1 MNAKVNCLPVYVL
14 IDTSKS
20 MAPFESML
28 NEGIESL
35 YDELITS
42 PRISDFAHVSI
53 LSFNTEAEVV
63 MQMTDLQS
71 MNALPQVTCGGVTYF
86 NSAIALLRQRLDQDV
101 PALKQAGRQVL
112 RPVAFLLT
120 DGVPTGRDGHQSEE
134 WRSDYQALVA
144 KSYPNHPNVVPFGY
158 GQAPPQFLMDIATL
172 PNGAF
177 LAKDGGT
184 EGALKKVIPALLN
197 TLIASANDN
206 ALSVPTEVDGYIR
219 VSNEIL

>member
-1 MNAKVNCLPVYVL
+1 MNCLPVYVI
-14 IDTSKS
+14 IDTSQS
-20 MAPFESML
+20 MSPFESML
-28 NEGIESL
+28 NQGIESL

-42 PRISDFAHVSI
+42 PRISDFAYVSI
-53 LSFNTEAEVV
+53 ISFNTGAEVV

-71 MNALPQVTCGGVTYF
+71 MNALPQVSCGGVTYF
-86 NSAIALLRQRLDQDV
+86 NAAIELLRQRIDQDV
-101 PALKQAGRQVL
+101 PYLKNSGRQVL

-120 DGVPTGRDGHQSEE
+120 DGVPTDTRGQRTQE
-134 WRSDYQALVA
+134 WRPDYQALVS

-158 GQAPPQFLMDIATL
+158 GQASPQFLQDIATL
-172 PNGAF
+172 PNAAF

-184 EGALKKVIPALLN
+184 DSALQKVIPALLN

-206 ALSVPTEVDGYIR
+206 ALSLPAEVDGYIR

>member
-1 MNAKVNCLPVYVL
+1 MSSCLPVYVL

-20 MAPFESML
+20 MAPFEAML
-28 NEGIESL
+28 NEGIVSL

-42 PRISDFAHVSI
+42 PRICDFAHVSI
-53 LSFNTEAEVV
+53 ISFNTGAEVV

-71 MNALPQVTCGGVTYF
+71 MKALPEVICGGVTYF
-86 NSAIALLRQRLDQDV
+86 NAAIALLRQRIDDDV
-101 PALKQAGRQVL
+101 PALKSAGRQVH

-120 DGVPTGRDGHQSEE
+120 DGVPTGRDGLASNE
-134 WRSDYQALVA
+134 WRADYQELVS
-144 KSYPNHPNVVPFGY
+144 KSYANHPNVVPFGY
-158 GQAPPQFLMDIATL
+158 GQASPQFLSEIATL

-197 TLIASANDN
+197 TLIISAKDN
-206 ALSVPTEVDGYIR
+206 TLSVPTEVDGYIR
-219 VSNEIL
+219 VSNDVL

>member
-1 MNAKVNCLPVYVL
+1 MNAKVNCLPVYVM
-14 IDTSKS
+14 IDTSQS
-20 MAPFESML
+20 MNSFESML

-42 PRISDFAHVSI
+42 PRISDFAYVSI
-53 LSFNTEAEVV
+53 ISFNTEAEVV
-63 MQMTDLQS
+63 MEMTDLQS
-71 MNALPQVTCGGVTYF
+71 MNALPQMTCGGITYF
-86 NSAIALLRQRLDQDV
+86 NAAIALLRQRIDQDV
-101 PALKQAGRQVL
+101 PYLKNAGRQVL

-120 DGVPTGRDGHQSEE
+120 DGVPTDKTGHRTEE
-134 WRSDYQALVA
+134 WRSDYKALVS
-144 KSYPNHPNVVPFGY
+144 KSYANHPNVVPFGY
-158 GQAPPQFLMDIATL
+158 GQASPQFLMDVATL
-172 PNGAF
+172 PNTAF

-219 VSNEIL
+219 VSNEFL